1 MPIPTHISD
10 HEFVPLM
17 SDVPSSLVFLGGKE
31 YPLDGEA
38 VRGDI
43 KEWLTTLEGKL
54 PREWPQIDEFSQP
67 LDGFNYWT
75 DCVYLGLLLCRTDPL
90 PAFHFAAPQVSTVF
104 PPVMCMYVLLGS
116 FPILMH

>member
-43 KEWLTTLEGKL
+43 KEWLTTLEG
-54 PREWPQIDEFSQP
+54 
-67 LDGFNYWT
+67 
-75 DCVYLGLLLCRTDPL
+75 VYLGLLLCRTDPL

-104 PPVMCMYVLLGS
+104 PPVMCIQEVYIARRANAPTFFRSSLR
-116 FPILMH
+116 

>member
-1 MPIPTHISD
+1 MNSSSPTHDFNEKPPIKRARKEVSNEKLLIKRKRARKEPH

-75 DCVYLGLLLCRTDPL
+75 DCLWMSDSVND
-90 PAFHFAAPQVSTVF
+90 Q
-104 PPVMCMYVLLGS
+104 
-116 FPILMH
+116 